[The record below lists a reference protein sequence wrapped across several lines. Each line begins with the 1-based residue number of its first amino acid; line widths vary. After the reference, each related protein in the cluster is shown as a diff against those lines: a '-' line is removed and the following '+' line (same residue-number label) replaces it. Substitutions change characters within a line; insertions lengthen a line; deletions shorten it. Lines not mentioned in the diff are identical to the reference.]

1 MKAGR
6 ATVIA
11 RYRLRS
17 GSGDVARV
25 LDAIARDLSA
35 RGFPEPY
42 RDDVRIVLAE
52 VLNNIEEH
60 AYGGRP
66 GNLACLTLRL
76 GTEDLVF
83 RITDRGRAMPAA
95 ASPEGDT
102 LIGTDLPRFDP
113 MRMQDWPEG
122 GFGWALVRRLATRV
136 TYRRQGGSNR
146 LEIVMTRPG

>member
-25 LDAIARDLSA
+25 LDGIGRDLAAFDLPQS
-35 RGFPEPY
+35 Y
-42 RDDVRIVLAE
+42 RDDVRIVVAE

-60 AYGGRP
+60 AYAGVAGK
-66 GNLACLTLRL
+66 LADLTLCL
-76 GTEDLVF
+76 GAEDLVL

-95 ASPEGDT
+95 ASPEGDP

-136 TYRRQGGSNR
+136 TYRRQGGRNR
-146 LEIVMTRPG
+146 LEIVMTRPD